1 MPLLIYLFCKDYKQ
15 MSNIIFRTSLK
26 IAVTFGVVASLSLPL
41 ATTSYAAAAS
51 EEAAVKNLNKLLT
64 GVRSMT
70 ASFSQTTQAGNKKNN
85 FSGVMAVQR
94 QNQFRWEIKSPA
106 EQLIVTSGST
116 LWIYD
121 KDLAQVTKQSLNSQF
136 GDTPALLL
144 SGNPNQISH
153 SFKIS
158 QPNDQKNF
166 YVLTPKTSSANFRDL
181 SIAFNGGKPVMIV
194 LNDNIGQTT
203 TIKFTNINI
212 NKKIAANQF
221 SFSVPSGVEVI
232 NQ

>member
-1 MPLLIYLFCKDYKQ
+1 MKKFTNHLATKTAL
-15 MSNIIFRTSLK
+15 
-26 IAVTFGVVASLSLPL
+26 TFGVIASLSMSL
-41 ATTSYAAAAS
+41 ATTSHAAAAS
-51 EEAAVKNLNKLLT
+51 EETAVRNLNKLLT
-64 GVRSMT
+64 NVRSMT
-70 ASFSQTTQAGNKKNN
+70 ANFSQTTQAGGKKSSFN
-85 FSGVMAVQR
+85 GVMAVQR

-106 EQLIVTSGST
+106 EQLIVTSGNT

-121 KDLAQVTKQSLNSQF
+121 KDLQQATKQSFNSQF

-144 SGNPNQISH
+144 SGNPTQISH
-153 SFKIS
+153 SFKVS

-181 SIAFNGGKPVMIV
+181 SIAFNGGKPVMMV

-203 TIKFTNINI
+203 TIKFTNINT
-212 NKKIAANQF
+212 NKKIAASQF
-221 SFSVPSGVEVI
+221 SFSVPAGVEVI

>member
-1 MPLLIYLFCKDYKQ
+1 MKRTMLKIMTMGFALALLCPISGRADWYQRNGKWRYSQNGRDL
-15 MSNIIFRTSLK
+15 SNI
-26 IAVTFGVVASLSLPL
+26 
-41 ATTSYAAAAS
+41 
-51 EEAAVKNLNKLLT
+51 
-64 GVRSMT
+64 
-70 ASFSQTTQAGNKKNN
+70 
-85 FSGVMAVQR
+85 
-94 QNQFRWEIKSPA
+94 
-106 EQLIVTSGST
+106 
-116 LWIYD
+116 WIYD
-121 KDLAQVTKQSLNSQF
+121 KDLAQVTKQSFNSQF

-221 SFSVPSGVEVI
+221 SFIVPSGVEVI